1 MSTTKAELLKAIRR
15 NCMFCTYDQMK
26 EIELCPSTKCS
37 LWPFRMG
44 KDPDKKPQSEA
55 QRKARLAALQK
66 AWKTNDE
73 KYHRSYDE
81 INVANL

>member
-66 AWKTNDE
+66 ANDA
-73 KYHRSYDE
+73 KKHHSYAE
-81 INVANL
+81 INGIFF